1 MRRVS
6 AVVREYRIRLEG
18 IRFRGTHGVS
28 DSERDLPQDFLV
40 SLELWLPASVLPST
54 DQLKHVFDYDR
65 VASLVVE
72 EGTKQAYKLLEIL
85 AQRLLERLL
94 TDTPATRASV
104 SITKSHPPT
113 RASVDAVSVELVAT
127 RE

>member
-1 MRRVS
+1 VS

-40 SLELWLPASVLPST
+40 SLELWLPSSVLPPT
-54 DQLKHVFDYDR
+54 DQLKAVFDYDR
-65 VASLVVE
+65 VATLVVE
-72 EGTKQAYKLLEIL
+72 EGTKQAYRLLETL

-94 TDTPATRASV
+94 SDTPATRASV
-104 SITKSHPPT
+104 SIQKSRPPT
-113 RASVDAVSVELVAT
+113 RASVDAVSVELIAT

>member
-1 MRRVS
+1 VS

-40 SLELWLPASVLPST
+40 NLELWLPSSVLPET

-65 VASLVVE
+65 VATLVVE
-72 EGTKQAYKLLEIL
+72 EGTRQAHKLLEIL
-85 AQRLLERLL
+85 ARRLLERLL
-94 TDTPATRASV
+94 ADTPATRASV
-104 SITKSHPPT
+104 AITKSRPPT
-113 RASVDAVSVELVAT
+113 HASVDAVSVELVAT